1 MDPKIKAQARPIEDF
16 EELGSFVMFG
26 MAKSIKRG
34 NGWSRIELVDESGS
48 VGLFDIEQTKI
59 ETNKMYFVLVGDNRI
74 SRYIEVDKISID
86 SDDMFVKYL
95 YSEAYPLDE
104 KQKIVISYTPY
115 KTKAGKT
122 MAHLVMSD
130 KDKNLNRAIVFSSM
144 YPLSL
149 AKMREGMICEPIL
162 KTLEDGTLMVKEV
175 K

>member
-1 MDPKIKAQARPIEDF
+1 MINKDSED
-16 EELGSFVMFG
+16 
-26 MAKSIKRG
+26 
-34 NGWSRIELVDESGS
+34 
-48 VGLFDIEQTKI
+48 T
-59 ETNKMYFVLVGDNRI
+59 
-74 SRYIEVDKISID
+74 
-86 SDDMFVKYL
+86 FVKYL
-95 YSEAYPLDE
+95 YAQSYPIDE
-104 KQKIVISYTPY
+104 NQKFVISYTPY

-149 AKMREGMICEPIL
+149 AKMREGMICEPVL